1 MNEGKKIEYFLVSKN
16 FLELTEPIEE
26 TIRERNQSF
35 KNSSKFFKDF
45 WIINLEEIFITDKIT
60 SIISKAFSKSKVYK
74 KLNYLFFKNKLDA
87 KKKGFI
93 IVVSS
98 DKIFVDWMNLKIPN
112 LEKFN
117 NIFTNQNKTYSANID
132 NIVGIS
138 GSDKFVREL
147 IKKVEIWEN
156 SKSYI

>member
-1 MNEGKKIEYFLVSKN
+1 MDQNKKIEYFLVSKS

-45 WIINLEEIFITDKIT
+45 WIINLEEISINEKIT
-60 SIISKAFSKSKVYK
+60 SVISKAFSKSKVYD
-74 KLNYLFFKNKLDA
+74 KLNYLFFKNKLNTD
-87 KKKGFI
+87 KKGFI

-117 NIFTNQNKTYSANID
+117 NIFTNKNRTYSADID

-147 IKKVEIWEN
+147 IKKEEIWEN
-156 SKSYI
+156 CRSYI

>member
-1 MNEGKKIEYFLVSKN
+1 MDQNKKIEYFLVSKS

-45 WIINLEEIFITDKIT
+45 WIINLEEISINEKIT
-60 SIISKAFSKSKVYK
+60 SVISKAFSKSKVYD
-74 KLNYLFFKNKLDA
+74 KLNYLFFKNKLNTD
-87 KKKGFI
+87 KKGFI

-117 NIFTNQNKTYSANID
+117 NIFTNQNRTYSADID

-147 IKKVEIWEN
+147 IKKEEIWEN
-156 SKSYI
+156 CRSYI

>member
-1 MNEGKKIEYFLVSKN
+1 MDQNKNIEYFLVSKS

-45 WIINLEEIFITDKIT
+45 WIINLEEISINEKIT
-60 SIISKAFSKSKVYK
+60 SVISKAFSKSKVYD
-74 KLNYLFFKNKLDA
+74 KLNYLFFKNKLNTD
-87 KKKGFI
+87 KKGFI

-117 NIFTNQNKTYSANID
+117 NIFTNQNRTYSADID

-147 IKKVEIWEN
+147 IKKEEIWEN
-156 SKSYI
+156 CRSYI

>member
-1 MNEGKKIEYFLVSKN
+1 MDQNKNIEYFLVSKS

-45 WIINLEEIFITDKIT
+45 WIINLEEISINEKIT
-60 SIISKAFSKSKVYK
+60 SVISKAFSKSKIYD
-74 KLNYLFFKNKLDA
+74 KLNYLFFKNKLNTD
-87 KKKGFI
+87 KKGFI

-117 NIFTNQNKTYSANID
+117 NIFTNQNRTYSADID

-138 GSDKFVREL
+138 GSDKFVKEL
-147 IKKVEIWEN
+147 IKKEEIWEN
-156 SKSYI
+156 CRSYI

>member
-1 MNEGKKIEYFLVSKN
+1 MSEDQKIEYFLVSKS

-45 WIINLEEIFITDKIT
+45 WIINLEEIFVTEQIT
-60 SIISKAFSKSKVYK
+60 SLISKAFSVSKVYE
-74 KLNYLFFKNKLDA
+74 KLNYLFFKNKIN
-87 KKKGFI
+87 KKTKGFI
-93 IVVSS
+93 LVVSS
-98 DKIFVDWMNLKIPN
+98 DKIFIDWMNLKIPN

-117 NIFTNQNKTYSANID
+117 NIFTNQNRTYSANITD
-132 NIVGIS
+132 IVGIS
-138 GSDKFVREL
+138 GSDRFLKEL
-147 IKKVEIWEN
+147 VKKEEIWEN

>member
-26 TIRERNQSF
+26 IIRERNQSF

-60 SIISKAFSKSKVYK
+60 SIISKAFSKSKVYD

-117 NIFTNQNKTYSANID
+117 NIFTNQNRTYSGNID

-147 IKKVEIWEN
+147 IKKEEIWEN
-156 SKSYI
+156 SRSYI